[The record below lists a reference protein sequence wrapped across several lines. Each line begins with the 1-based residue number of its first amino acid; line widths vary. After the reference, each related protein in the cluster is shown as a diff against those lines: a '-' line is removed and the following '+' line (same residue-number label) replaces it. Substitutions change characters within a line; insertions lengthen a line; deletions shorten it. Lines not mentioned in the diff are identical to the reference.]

1 MVRQGSSS
9 VKKRY
14 RFTWGVLMLV
24 KESTLKLAKMSREE
38 AWWAEPQNG
47 SIQSRTQAEHT
58 VWFLFW
64 CLEGASWER
73 NWKGIME
80 PR

>member
-1 MVRQGSSS
+1 MMRQGSSS
-9 VKKRY
+9 VRKGY

-24 KESTLKLAKMSREE
+24 KESTLKLTKMSREE
-38 AWWAEPQNG
+38 AWWAETPNG
-47 SIQSRTQAEHT
+47 SVQSRTQAEHT

-64 CLEGASWER
+64 CPEGASWER
-73 NWKGIME
+73 NWKGTME